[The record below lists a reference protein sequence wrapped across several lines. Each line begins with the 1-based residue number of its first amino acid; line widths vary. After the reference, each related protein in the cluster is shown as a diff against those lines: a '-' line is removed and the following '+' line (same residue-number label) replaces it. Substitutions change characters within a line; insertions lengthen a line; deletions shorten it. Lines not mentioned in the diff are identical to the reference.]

1 MFSLYHETLGYE
13 DSDDDGLSS
22 YIFFSWWLSNPQKGN
37 RNVVNF
43 SLKNEEKKKPFFTI
57 SRLKFEFQSLHYKSM
72 GQYIVSN
79 QLLTSLIFHTTFKNT
94 TTLLRLGKRKE
105 DNEPSRLTHFTSTQA
120 KQENTIMSGTNEN
133 SGSLRC
139 ILWAP
144 LWSVQY
150 LFTRAKWG
158 NTLVYLITYKKPNT
172 SYKGKWGCNEII
184 IITMP
189 CGHF

>member
-1 MFSLYHETLGYE
+1 MRRSDMKIVMMMVYLATYFFHDDCPIPRKEIEMLSISL
-13 DSDDDGLSS
+13 S
-22 YIFFSWWLSNPQKGN
+22 KM
-37 RNVVNF
+37 
-43 SLKNEEKKKPFFTI
+43 KKKKTPFFTI
-57 SRLKFEFQSLHYKSM
+57 SRLKFEFQSLHYKNM

-139 ILWAP
+139 IL
-144 LWSVQY
+144 
-150 LFTRAKWG
+150 
-158 NTLVYLITYKKPNT
+158 
-172 SYKGKWGCNEII
+172 
-184 IITMP
+184 
-189 CGHF
+189 